1 MPKEPLKSGKILKL
15 KPTMEEEFA
24 SFLGE
29 IQWLE
34 QTIQDQHTAYYHLR
48 ETRFRG
54 TLIKRN
60 RRLLENLKTLQEI
73 HRLMPT
79 SRKDRLFRLVHKGLV
94 LEPLE
99 PMELNEK
106 SMPVKSSKTNARSPL
121 TPAGD
126 KDTSQAVFKVINP
139 VSENPPSE
147 GSSPIPLPS
156 GKLRGDVLDIV
167 MDGVTWEWLAQLNAL
182 LPKIMTLE
190 TATEIEALKGTHIEA
205 NRHLFDNLLL
215 QRCVFRTADLI
226 DRHRLVPPGHL
237 ESFLQ
242 LKDTLPF
249 ASITVHESE
258 KILSVK
264 DYWYQSGFSRFRY
277 SKKFVDLVDKVA
289 ENREPV

>member
-79 SRKDRLFRLVHKGLV
+79 SRKDRLFRLVHKGLINACQV
-94 LEPLE
+94 IQNQCEE
-99 PMELNEK
+99 SLN
-106 SMPVKSSKTNARSPL
+106 
-121 TPAGD
+121 PAGD

-139 VSENPPSE
+139 VSENSPSE

-264 DYWYQSGFSRFRY
+264 DYWYRSGFSRFRY
-277 SKKFVDLVDKVA
+277 SKKFVDLVHKVA

>member
-1 MPKEPLKSGKILKL
+1 MRSPLGGDTYSEVASHHETRFPRISTGSGLIGEIAASERRAEMPKEPLKSGKILKL

-106 SMPVKSSKTNARSPL
+106 SMP
-121 TPAGD
+121 
-126 KDTSQAVFKVINP
+126 
-139 VSENPPSE
+139 
-147 GSSPIPLPS
+147 
-156 GKLRGDVLDIV
+156 
-167 MDGVTWEWLAQLNAL
+167 
-182 LPKIMTLE
+182 
-190 TATEIEALKGTHIEA
+190 
-205 NRHLFDNLLL
+205 
-215 QRCVFRTADLI
+215 RCVFRTADLI

-249 ASITVHESE
+249 ASITVHE
-258 KILSVK
+258 I
-264 DYWYQSGFSRFRY
+264 
-277 SKKFVDLVDKVA
+277 DKVA